1 MQPRTPRSYA
11 LAVPVHPLLGERGQG
26 KIFWT
31 AGAPSAEAANTV
43 HRKAHGLVARRR
55 FRGGGRVVIRRRAC
69 REPDRPRRCRPPRR
83 NGRRVAQPTPSE
95 PQIRLVARIMKSPE
109 AAGGAPELIRG
120 SSRAGSPT
128 WQRHLVGTVCAFDL
142 AERRS

>member
-83 NGRRVAQPTPSE
+83 NGRCVAQPDAVRAPGTARRPDHE
-95 PQIRLVARIMKSPE
+95 ITRGGRRRARAHTREFKGRLP
-109 AAGGAPELIRG
+109 
-120 SSRAGSPT
+120 
-128 WQRHLVGTVCAFDL
+128 DL
-142 AERRS
+142 ATAPGRHGVRIRSS